1 MTENGLTTPLRIVA
15 LRAESYAPEDGAVV
29 ISLRAKYATA
39 KRKYL
44 VPLECLHD
52 LVLDLQRLNA
62 TAKASVSAPDLVL
75 PRPKSDAVHTVTVD
89 AEYAGAESV
98 RDERPATLAT
108 SQETVSMTFRISS
121 PAFAD
126 GQRIPTKYTAD
137 GDDISPPLDWLDAP
151 AGAKSFLL
159 VVEDPDAPSGTF
171 HHWGLYNLHTRGVPE
186 GFASADRQD
195 DIESAINDFG
205 EPGYRGPAPPPG
217 HGTHHYHFKV
227 AALDVETI
235 DPPAQAKVAD
245 VWREAKNHVIA
256 EAELVGT
263 YSR

>member
-1 MTENGLTTPLRIVA
+1 MIENANTPVQIVA
-15 LRAESYAPEDGAVV
+15 LRAESYESEKGAVV
-29 ISLRAKYATA
+29 ISLHTKYSTE
-39 KRKYL
+39 RRYL
-44 VPLECLHD
+44 VPLACLHD

-62 TAKASVSAPDLVL
+62 TATATVSAPELVK
-75 PRPKSDAVHTVTVD
+75 PRPKSDAYTASVD
-89 AEYAGAESV
+89 AAYVGPESV
-98 RDERPATLAT
+98 RIERPATLIT
-108 SQETVSMTFRISS
+108 SQETASMTFRISS

-126 GQRIPTKYTAD
+126 GQRIPTKYTTD
-137 GDDISPPLDWLDAP
+137 GDDISPPLDWSDAP

-159 VVEDPDAPSGTF
+159 VVQDSDAPSGTF

-186 GFASADRQD
+186 GFASGDRQD

-205 EPGYRGPAPPPG
+205 EPGYRGPAPPSG

-235 DPPAQAKVAD
+235 DPPARAKIAD
-245 VWREAKNHVIA
+245 VWREARSHVIA

>member
-1 MTENGLTTPLRIVA
+1 
-15 LRAESYAPEDGAVV
+15 
-29 ISLRAKYATA
+29 
-39 KRKYL
+39 
-44 VPLECLHD
+44 
-52 LVLDLQRLNA
+52 
-62 TAKASVSAPDLVL
+62 
-75 PRPKSDAVHTVTVD
+75 
-89 AEYAGAESV
+89 
-98 RDERPATLAT
+98 
-108 SQETVSMTFRISS
+108 MTFRISS

-137 GDDISPPLDWLDAP
+137 GDDISPPLDWTDAP

-195 DIESAINDFG
+195 DIESVINDFG

-245 VWREAKNHVIA
+245 VWREATNHVIA
-256 EAELVGT
+256 QTELVGT